1 MKIAIIYDVIY
12 PYVKGGVEKRVWEL
26 AVRLFHRGHDIHLY
40 GMKFWEGSDIIKREG
55 VTLHGVCPAQNL
67 YSQGRRTVREAISFS
82 IALFF
87 QLREENFDIIDCQQ
101 FPYFSCIAAKC
112 SLTFKKTP
120 LVITWHEVWGNYW
133 YTYLGI
139 AGFFGKLIEW
149 WVSRLTPAMV
159 AVSAI
164 TAKNLMTLNGQTN
177 IRIIRN
183 GVDLKRINTILPHKE
198 TSDFIFIG
206 RLIREKNVDLLVR
219 AMGILSHDNKK
230 YQLLIIGD
238 GPERETIV
246 RLIHEL
252 SLEPHVRMIGFQDN
266 HDEIIAR
273 MKSAKVCVLP
283 STREGF
289 GIAAL
294 EALACGIPVITV
306 DHPAN
311 AIRDLITEQNG
322 RICTLSAE
330 DLADKISGIMVQ
342 YKEMKTACIASAE
355 TFDWDRIASDL
366 EAYYQSVI
374 DTNTVTKKV
383 S

>member
-26 AVRLFHRGHDIHLY
+26 AVRLSHRGHDVHLY
-40 GMKFWEGSDIIKREG
+40 GMKFWDGDDIIQREG

-67 YSQGRRTVREAISFS
+67 YSQGRRTVRQAISFS

-87 QLREENFDIIDCQQ
+87 RLRKENYDIIDCQQ

-112 SLTFKKTP
+112 SIGLKKTP
-120 LVITWHEVWGNYW
+120 LVITWHEVWGDYW

-139 AGFFGKLIEW
+139 AGIFGKFIEW

-159 AVSAI
+159 AVSAT
-164 TAKNLMTLNGQTN
+164 TAKNLITLNGQKN
-177 IRIIRN
+177 VRIIPN
-183 GVDLKRINTILPHKE
+183 GVDLKRINTILPHDK
-198 TSDFIFIG
+198 TSDIIFVG
-206 RLIREKNVDLLVR
+206 RLIKEKNVDLLVH
-219 AMGILSHDNKK
+219 AMGILSNENKK
-230 YQLLIIGD
+230 IQLLIIGD

-273 MKSAKVCVLP
+273 MKSAKMCVLS

-322 RICTLSAE
+322 RLCSFSAE
-330 DLADKISGIMVQ
+330 DLADKITQIMAQ
-342 YKEMKTACIASAE
+342 YKEMETACIASAE
-355 TFDWDRIASDL
+355 TFDWDRIVSDL
-366 EAYYQSVI
+366 ETYYQSVI
-374 DTNTVTKKV
+374 DTCH
-383 S
+383 